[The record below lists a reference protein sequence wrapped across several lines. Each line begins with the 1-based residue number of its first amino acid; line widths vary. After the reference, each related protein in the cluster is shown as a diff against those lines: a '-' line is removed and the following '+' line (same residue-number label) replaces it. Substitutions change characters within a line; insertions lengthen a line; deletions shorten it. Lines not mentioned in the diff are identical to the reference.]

1 MNIENNVKL
10 QNDRS
15 VLIDGVKSQYT
26 WRKFNGQMEMWD
38 AEGVHRVSNTCIEV
52 FCRKILDFHRKIG
65 EFEAPKIS
73 V

>member
-1 MNIENNVKL
+1 MNSKDSVKL
-10 QNDRS
+10 HNDGS
-15 VLIDGVKSQYT
+15 VLIDNMQSQYT
-26 WRKFNGQMEMWD
+26 WRNFNGQMEMWD

-52 FCRKILDFHRKIG
+52 FCQKIWDFHRKIG